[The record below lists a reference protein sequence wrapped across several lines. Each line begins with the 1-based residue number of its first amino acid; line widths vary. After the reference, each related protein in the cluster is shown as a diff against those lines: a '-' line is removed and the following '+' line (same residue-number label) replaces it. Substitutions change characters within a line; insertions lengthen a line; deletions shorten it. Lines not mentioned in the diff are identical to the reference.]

1 MTVARVSFKDHFSD
15 HAGDYAQYRPTYPD
29 ELFAYLAS
37 IVSTRELAW
46 DAGTGSGQAAL
57 GLAAH
62 FVRVI
67 ATDASAEQIER
78 AEPHARVTYAAEPAE
93 HTSLRDRS
101 VDLVT
106 VAQALHWF
114 DLERFYDEV
123 RRVLK
128 LGGVLAAWCYG
139 LTRISAD
146 IDPLIDEFYSGTVG
160 EFWPPERRFIDKR
173 YATLTFPFQELP
185 ATPFAM
191 TASWNLDE
199 FVGYL
204 GTWSAVQRYRKERGS
219 DPLPQ
224 LRTRLLERWGDAGT
238 KREIAWPVYLRAGR
252 AV

>member
-1 MTVARVSFKDHFSD
+1 MTVARVSFKDHFSC
-15 HAGDYAQYRPTYPD
+15 HAGEYAKYRPDYPE
-29 ELFAYLAS
+29 ELFAHLAS
-37 IVSTRELAW
+37 LAPAREQAW
-46 DAGTGSGQAAL
+46 DAGTGSGQAA

-62 FVRVI
+62 FARVF
-67 ATDASAEQIER
+67 ATDASAEQIKR
-78 AEPHARVTYAAEPAE
+78 AEPHVRVTYAVEPAE
-93 HTSLRDRS
+93 RTSLIDNS

-114 DLERFYDEV
+114 DLDRFYAEV

-128 LGGVLAAWCYG
+128 PRGVLAAWCYG

-146 IDPLIDEFYSGTVG
+146 VDPLIDEFYSGTVG

-204 GTWSAVQRYRKERGS
+204 GTWSAVQRYRKEWGS

-224 LRTRLLERWGDAGT
+224 LRARLLERWGDAGT
-238 KREIAWPVYLRAGR
+238 KREIAWPVYLRTGR